1 MTVKELIDML
11 MGFPED
17 EPVFIPDFN
26 SYDNFPIKNVVL
38 TSKGVAL
45 DY

>member
-1 MTVKELIDML
+1 MTVKELIEML

-17 EPVFIPDFN
+17 EKVFIPDFN

-38 TSKGVAL
+38 TSKGGAL